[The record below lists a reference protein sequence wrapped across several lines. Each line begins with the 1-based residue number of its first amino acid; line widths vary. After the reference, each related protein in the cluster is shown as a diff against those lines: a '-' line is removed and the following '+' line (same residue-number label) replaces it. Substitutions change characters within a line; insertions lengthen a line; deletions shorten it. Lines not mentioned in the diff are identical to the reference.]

1 MYGARCRIDRMQPLE
16 FSFLPA
22 LVVQNET
29 IGIPLQH
36 FDFIMAAAYEDKG
49 GAFVQVQCEAALYDG
64 CKTID
69 GFALAI
75 TARSILSYFLKF
87 A

>member
-1 MYGARCRIDRMQPLE
+1 MYGAGCRIDRMRPLE

-49 GAFVQVQCEAALYDG
+49 GTFVQVQCEAALYDG
-64 CKTID
+64 CKAID
-69 GFALAI
+69 GFAHIYDL
-75 TARSILSYFLKF
+75 RC
-87 A
+87 